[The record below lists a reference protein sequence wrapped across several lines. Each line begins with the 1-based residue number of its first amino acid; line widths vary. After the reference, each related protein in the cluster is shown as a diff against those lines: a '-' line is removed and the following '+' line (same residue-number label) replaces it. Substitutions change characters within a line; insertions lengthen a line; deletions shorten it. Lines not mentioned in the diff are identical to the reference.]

1 MNKIEKIFFPN
12 EKQYLNKNYKEK
24 EKKEELETD
33 FDKILEAEE
42 KKLISNSITLDQIE
56 EIEKSRDVFNLKR

>member
-42 KKLISNSITLDQIE
+42 KKLISNSITLDKIE